1 MAMDTDKIDINSELL
16 KIPYVL
22 LERCTLEE
30 INGYKWIPEKNA
42 YYLIEPESEKINE
55 EEVEDNDELSLN
67 LKSIL
72 EQIQTYTPYVML
84 ERLSPNDIQ
93 YLLLTVWEN

>member
-1 MAMDTDKIDINSELL
+1 MDTDKIDIESELL
-16 KIPYVL
+16 KTPYVL

-42 YYLIEPESEKINE
+42 YYLIEPESEEINE
-55 EEVEDNDELSLN
+55 EEAEDNNELPLN
-67 LKSIL
+67 LKSIFENL
-72 EQIQTYTPYVML
+72 QKYTPCVLL

-93 YLLLTVWEN
+93 HLMNKKD